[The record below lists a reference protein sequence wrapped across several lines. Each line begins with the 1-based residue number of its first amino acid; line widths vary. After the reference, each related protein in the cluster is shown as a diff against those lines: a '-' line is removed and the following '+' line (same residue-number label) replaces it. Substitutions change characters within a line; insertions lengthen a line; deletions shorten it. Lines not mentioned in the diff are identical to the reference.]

1 MTAMPDPRLQA
12 QPPTGADGAEAAQR
26 PWSVRAWPQR
36 PAGPSALRGEEMWH
50 RETSFLQICCSGCP
64 CASSPQVARQCCGS
78 NLTRCPGQGASGFPA
93 CRTDL
98 RGQDRLQGA
107 GQTPGDRTDPCQGHA
122 SSRVQSSAGS
132 AAPLGAFHAIAPCPL
147 STKGHQGQLSC
158 SGSAACFP
166 LQALGTSPEGRSPRL
181 LAAPAAPAV
190 RQLSWDVPLFLGGS
204 WLCGVASSR
213 VPSWC
218 QLKLPLQ
225 EQELCAPQSLP
236 WLPAGGAVR
245 GVILKSLWVGKS
257 LDFISPFQCEFFETF
272 HSDITL
278 RFSTA
283 SEFLPINGKNINV
296 HLGK

>member
-1 MTAMPDPRLQA
+1 M
-12 QPPTGADGAEAAQR
+12 G
-26 PWSVRAWPQR
+26 
-36 PAGPSALRGEEMWH
+36 
-50 RETSFLQICCSGCP
+50 
-64 CASSPQVARQCCGS
+64 
-78 NLTRCPGQGASGFPA
+78 
-93 CRTDL
+93 RTDL
-98 RGQDRLQGA
+98 RGQDRPQGT
-107 GQTPGDRTDPCQGHA
+107 GQTHA
-122 SSRVQSSAGS
+122 ISGVQNSAAP
-132 AAPLGAFHAIAPCPL
+132 AAPLGAFCAAAPCL
-147 STKGHQGQLSC
+147 LGTKGHQGQLSC

-166 LQALGTSPEGRSPRL
+166 LQALGTRPEGRSPQL
-181 LAAPAAPAV
+181 LAAPAV
-190 RQLSWDVPLFLGGS
+190 RQLSWDVPLFPGGS

-218 QLKLPLQ
+218 QLKLPLHG
-225 EQELCAPQSLP
+225 QELCAPQSLP